1 MRPKP
6 LFTRVCLAPARLEPH
21 WSRVL
26 VVILLLVSQF
36 SHISPVVLGT
46 GIPRSQWW
54 TTPWSAG
61 RMLDLIEDYPDVVW
75 AACSEMEG
83 TYESATS

>member
-36 SHISPVVLGT
+36 SHISPVVLGDST
-46 GIPRSQWW
+46 QPMVDHTVERR
-54 TTPWSAG
+54 TDAG
-61 RMLDLIEDYPDVVW
+61 LD
-75 AACSEMEG
+75 
-83 TYESATS
+83 